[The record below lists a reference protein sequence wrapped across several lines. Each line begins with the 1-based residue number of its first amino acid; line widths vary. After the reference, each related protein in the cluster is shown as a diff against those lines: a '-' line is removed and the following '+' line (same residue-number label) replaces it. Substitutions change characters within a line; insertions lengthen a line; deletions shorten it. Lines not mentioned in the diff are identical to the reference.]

1 MAEKSIVI
9 IGAGIAGLAAG
20 CYGQMNGYRTEIL
33 EMHDKPG
40 GLCTAWTRKGYTIDG
55 CLHWLTDSKPGP
67 GFYRVWEELG
77 AIQGR
82 QMVYF
87 DAFGRLEGRHGEE
100 FVFHSDLDRLERH
113 MLELSPEDGGL
124 IRDFIK
130 DARKCLRFEMP
141 IDKAPEL
148 YGPLDGLK
156 MLFKMLPFLGT
167 IRKWDGMSMQD
178 FAARLKSPFLK
189 EVFPLIWFPEFSMFP
204 LIGFMAGFHQ
214 QRSGYP
220 LGGSLE
226 FSRAIEKRYLDL
238 GGRIQYKSKVAKV
251 IVENRRAVGIR
262 LEDGTEYR
270 GDCVISAADGYA
282 TIFEM
287 LDGKYVDNRIRGYY
301 EKLAIFPPLV
311 YVAMGVNRVFSD
323 VPRTIS
329 GFNMPLAE
337 PVAIGGRLRERLDV
351 HVYNHDPSLA
361 PAGKTVVICMIG
373 SDYGYWKKLREDPE
387 QYRAAKEKT
396 AHQVIMALDK
406 RWPGFASQVEMW
418 DVATPVTFHRY
429 TGNWQGSFEGWML
442 TPGKLTLQ
450 MKKTLPGLDRFYMAG
465 QWVAP
470 PGGIPSA
477 AFSARSVIQ
486 IICKRDKKQF
496 DASVP

>member
-1 MAEKSIVI
+1 MAEKSVVI

-20 CYGQMNGYRTEIL
+20 CYARMNGYNAEIL

-40 GLCTAWTRKGYTIDG
+40 GLCTSWTRKGYTIDG
-55 CLHWLTDSKPGP
+55 CLHWVTDSKPGP

-87 DAFGRLEGRHGEE
+87 DAFSRLEGRRGEE
-100 FVFHSDLDRLERH
+100 FIFYSDLDRLAQH
-113 MLELSPEDGGL
+113 MLKLSPEDGAL

-130 DARKCLRFEMP
+130 DAHKCLRFEMP

-156 MLFKMLPFLGT
+156 MLLRMLPFLGT
-167 IRKWDGMSMQD
+167 LRKWDSLSIQD
-178 FAARLKSPFLK
+178 FAGRFKSPFLK
-189 EVFPLIWFPEFSMFP
+189 EVFPLVWLPEFSMFP

-214 QRSGYP
+214 KRSGYP

-226 FSRAIEKRYLDL
+226 FSRAIEKRFLDL
-238 GGRIQYKSKVAKV
+238 GGKIQYKSRVAKV
-251 IVENRRAVGIR
+251 IVENKRAVGVR
-262 LEDGTEYR
+262 LEDGTEHR
-270 GDCVISAADGYA
+270 GDYVISAADGYA

-287 LDGKYVDNRIRGYY
+287 LEGKYVDKRIRGYY

-311 YVAMGVNRVFSD
+311 YVAMGVNRSFND
-323 VPRTIS
+323 VPLSMS

-337 PVAIGGRLRERLDV
+337 PVAIGGRLRDRIDV

-361 PAGKTVVICMIG
+361 PAGKTLVISMIG
-373 SDYGYWKKLREDPE
+373 SDYGYWKKLRENPE
-387 QYRAAKEKT
+387 HYRAAKEKT
-396 AHQVIMALDK
+396 AQQVIAVLDK

-429 TGNWQGSFEGWML
+429 TGNWQGSFEGWMT

-486 IICKRDKKQF
+486 VICKRDRKRF
-496 DASVP
+496 ETSVP

>member
-1 MAEKSIVI
+1 MADKSIVI

-20 CYGQMNGYRTEIL
+20 CYGQMNGYRTEIF

-55 CLHWLTDSKPGP
+55 CLHWVTDSKPGP

-82 QMVYF
+82 RMVYF
-87 DAFGRLEGRHGEE
+87 DSFCRLEGRRGEE
-100 FVFHSDLDRLERH
+100 FIFYNDLDRLEQH
-113 MLELSPEDGGL
+113 MLELSPEDGDL

-130 DARKCLRFEMP
+130 DTRKCLDFEMP

-156 MLFKMLPFLGT
+156 MLLKVLPFMGT
-167 IRKWDGMSMQD
+167 IRKWDKLSMQD
-178 FAARLKSPFLK
+178 FASRFKSPFLK
-189 EVFPLIWFPEFSMFP
+189 EVFPLTWMPEFSMFP
-204 LIGFMAGFHQ
+204 LMAFMCGFHQ
-214 QRSGYP
+214 RRSGYP

-238 GGRIQYKSKVAKV
+238 GGKIHYKAKV
-251 IVENRRAVGIR
+251 VSVTVENNRAVGIR
-262 LEDGTEYR
+262 LEDGSEHR
-270 GDCVISAADGYA
+270 GDYVISAADGYA

-287 LDGKYVDNRIRGYY
+287 LEGKYVDKKTRGYY

-311 YVAMGVNRVFSD
+311 YVAMGVNRSFSD
-323 VPRTIS
+323 VPSTMS
-329 GFNMPLAE
+329 GLNMPLSE
-337 PVAIGGRLRERLDV
+337 PVAIGGRLRDRIDV
-351 HVYNHDPSLA
+351 HIYNHDPSLA
-361 PAGKTVVICMIG
+361 PPGKSVVICMIG
-373 SDYGYWKKLREDPE
+373 SDYGYWKKLHEDPE
-387 QYRAAKEKT
+387 QYRAAKQKT
-396 AHQVIMALDK
+396 AAQVIAALD
-406 RWPGFASQVEMW
+406 RRFPGFASQVEMW
-418 DVATPVTFHRY
+418 DVATPVTFRRY
-429 TGNWQGSFEGWML
+429 TGNWQGSFEGWMI

-465 QWVAP
+465 QWVQP
-470 PGGIPSA
+470 GGGIPSA

-486 IICKRDKKQF
+486 IICHRDKRRF
-496 DASVP
+496 EASVP